1 MDIDDLLTNRLK
13 LSFMEKIYASNLN
26 AEDYRKFII
35 PKIQDQFSPGMTFYI
50 GSKQYTWWDNGER
63 GLHYIESVETKYRV
77 EFIPD
82 KDKDGFVRTFKSES
96 TSFW

>member
-50 GSKQYTWWDNGER
+50 GSISKIR
-63 GLHYIESVETKYRV
+63 I
-77 EFIPD
+77 
-82 KDKDGFVRTFKSES
+82 
-96 TSFW
+96 SFTIASGQQHICS